1 MSELSYESTSE
12 FLATPKGALHYHVA
26 GDGPPLLMLH
36 GSGPGVSG
44 WANFGGNLP
53 AFARDFT
60 TYLLDLPG
68 FGKSYSVS
76 ANPLPAAPGAVLD
89 FLDGLGLGPLPI
101 VGNSMGGAVAARI
114 AAQHPERVARL
125 VALGGV
131 GLALFSPSPPEGIKL
146 LVEFV
151 EDPTLERLVAWMESM
166 VYDSAILTDE
176 FVQQRWK
183 AATDPDTA
191 ADLEK
196 LYNRSMLS
204 AMRRTS
210 GAADQVAMLTKIKAP
225 TLLMFGRD
233 DRVTPL
239 DSALVAMR
247 LIRKCELHVFYDC
260 GHWAMIER
268 KDEFESTTRAFL
280 LRDVRAALRVCCVT
294 FPVRCAAR
302 RVGSVAASCCYLG
315 SHRDRA

>member
-44 WANFGGNLP
+44 WANFGANLP

-89 FLDGLGLGPLPI
+89 FLDGLALGPLPI

-131 GLALFSPSPPEGIKL
+131 GLAVFSPSPPEGIKL

-151 EDPTLERLVAWMESM
+151 EDPNRERLVKWMESM
-166 VYDSAILTDE
+166 VYDPGILTDE
-176 FVQQRWK
+176 FVQLRWES
-183 AATDPDTA
+183 ANDPRAA
-191 ADLEK
+191 ADIK
-196 LYNRSMLS
+196 RMYNRRMLEAMRAGRGLGAVDQVSMLT
-204 AMRRTS
+204 R
-210 GAADQVAMLTKIKAP
+210 IKAP
-225 TLLMFGRD
+225 TLLIWGRD

-239 DSALVAMR
+239 DGSLAAMR
-247 LIRKCELHVFYDC
+247 LIAKCELHVLYDC

-268 KDEFESTTRAFL
+268 KDEFESAVLAFL
-280 LRDVRAALRVCCVT
+280 LRDHEKR
-294 FPVRCAAR
+294 
-302 RVGSVAASCCYLG
+302 
-315 SHRDRA
+315 

>member
-12 FLATPKGALHYHVA
+12 FLATPKGALHFHVA

-68 FGKSYSVS
+68 FGKSYSVY

-131 GLALFSPSPPEGIKL
+131 AMRGLFGTAEPMKSLRGRWHDFGNIPVMATFHPSYLLRNQALAEKRK
-146 LVEFV
+146 VW
-151 EDPTLERLVAWMESM
+151 EDMLQVLERLRVPISQK
-166 VYDSAILTDE
+166 
-176 FVQQRWK
+176 QQNFFLGK
-183 AATDPDTA
+183 
-191 ADLEK
+191 
-196 LYNRSMLS
+196 
-204 AMRRTS
+204 S
-210 GAADQVAMLTKIKAP
+210 GSP
-225 TLLMFGRD
+225 TN
-233 DRVTPL
+233 P
-239 DSALVAMR
+239 
-247 LIRKCELHVFYDC
+247 
-260 GHWAMIER
+260 
-268 KDEFESTTRAFL
+268 
-280 LRDVRAALRVCCVT
+280 
-294 FPVRCAAR
+294 
-302 RVGSVAASCCYLG
+302 
-315 SHRDRA
+315 